1 VALSRKDAV
10 SADCSTSFIAEL
22 RQRAVQKKAGAALH
36 GDQDTSHDLV
46 SNGVAHN
53 QFEPL
58 PDVAPE
64 RLEAQRERLRAAK
77 QKGTPEDIRAERS
90 TPCPSCASFLEE
102 LRIHQI
108 ELEMQNEEL
117 QLAQM
122 DLERSRARYFDL
134 YNLAPVG
141 YVTVDGDG
149 AIVEMNVRAA
159 ALLATTRAALDG
171 RKFSRCVLVEDQ
183 DTYYVSRRRLL
194 KTAEPQFCEL
204 RMSPLVGAP
213 FWARLEMSLGEE
225 SSGERVCRI
234 VIIDVTERKTAELQ
248 VQESE
253 RQLRQQANSMPQI
266 VWTSTPT
273 GEVDYYNERWYEY
286 TGCALDREKHRNWQS
301 AVHPADL
308 PDCIYTSSRGFAAAS
323 EFAFLCRLRRASD
336 ATYRWHLARA
346 VPDRDSQGEI
356 LRWFGTF
363 TDIHEQEQAKVL
375 LETEVRNRAQALEK
389 LEAKEDELRRLLDEK
404 ETLLKEVHHR
414 VKNNLQVI
422 SSLLRMQGDLLT
434 DHRAAAAL
442 RDSQRRIASMAHIH
456 ELLYSSQCMDQ
467 IDFADYARMLIAD
480 LMQTYNGLGH
490 GVTACLNTAHVL
502 LKVDQAIPCGLI
514 LNELVTN
521 AVKYAY
527 PPGASGEIVVELR
540 ESAAAVV
547 TLSVADR
554 GIGLPEGF
562 DWQNAKSMGL
572 PIVDLLTNQL
582 AGTLRVQTNPG
593 AAFTIEFPKEAQRAR
608 LRAASSAHQ

>member
-1 VALSRKDAV
+1 MALSRKDAV

-22 RQRAVQKKAGAALH
+22 RQRAVRKKAGAAFH
-36 GDQDTSHDLV
+36 GDQDASPD
-46 SNGVAHN
+46 SIPEGVAHN
-53 QFEPL
+53 GVPPL

-64 RLEAQRERLRAAK
+64 W
-77 QKGTPEDIRAERS
+77 
-90 TPCPSCASFLEE
+90 LEE

-117 QLAQM
+117 QLAQT

-141 YVTVDGDG
+141 YVTLDGDG

-159 ALLATTRAALDG
+159 ALLRTTRAALDG
-171 RKFSRCVLVEDQ
+171 RKFSRCVLLEDQ
-183 DTYYVSRRRLL
+183 DTYYLSRKRLL
-194 KTAEPQFCEL
+194 RTSEPQFCEL
-204 RMSPLVGAP
+204 RMTPLAGAA

-266 VWTSTPT
+266 VWTSAPN
-273 GEVDYYNERWYEY
+273 GDVDYFNERWYEY
-286 TGCALDREKHRNWQS
+286 TGFAFNQANHRDWKS

-308 PDCIYTSSRGFAAAS
+308 ADCIYTAGRGFAAVS

-336 ATYRWHLARA
+336 GAYRWHLARA
-346 VPDRDSQGEI
+346 VPDRDPQGGI

-363 TDIHEQEQAKVL
+363 TDIHDQEQAKVL
-375 LETEVRNRAQALEK
+375 LETEVRNRTQALQK
-389 LEAKEDELRRLLDEK
+389 LETKEDELRRLLSEK
-404 ETLLKEVHHR
+404 ETLLQEVHHR

-422 SSLLRMQGDLLT
+422 SSLLRMQGDVLSDT
-434 DHRAAAAL
+434 QAAAAL

-456 ELLYSSQCMDQ
+456 ELLYSGQRMDQ
-467 IDFADYARMLIAD
+467 LDFAQYTRTLVGD
-480 LMQTYNGLGH
+480 LLQSFDGLGQ
-490 GVTACLNTAHVL
+490 GITARLNTAQVF

-527 PPGASGEIVVELR
+527 PSGAGGEIFVELR
-540 ESAAAVV
+540 ESPQGVV

-554 GIGLPEGF
+554 GIGLPAGF

-572 PIVDLLTNQL
+572 PIVDLLANQL
-582 AGTLRVQTNPG
+582 AGTLRVETNPG
-593 AAFTIEFPKEAQRAR
+593 ATFNIEFPKEATMPKA
-608 LRAASSAHQ
+608 RAAKH

>member
-1 VALSRKDAV
+1 MALSRKDAV
-10 SADCSTSFIAEL
+10 TAECATNFIAEL
-22 RQRAVQKKAGAALH
+22 RQRAVQKKADAAFH
-36 GDQDTSHDLV
+36 GDQDRSHDFV

-53 QFEPL
+53 EISAP
-58 PDVAPE
+58 PDVDAE
-64 RLEAQRERLRAAK
+64 RLTA
-77 QKGTPEDIRAERS
+77 
-90 TPCPSCASFLEE
+90 CPSCASLVEE

-117 QLAQM
+117 RLAQR

-159 ALLATTRAALDG
+159 ALLASARAALDG
-171 RKFSRCVLVEDQ
+171 RKFSRCVLADDQ
-183 DTYYVSRRRLL
+183 DAYYLSRKRLL

-204 RMSPLVGAP
+204 RMSPLAGAA

-248 VQESE
+248 VQENE

-266 VWTSTPT
+266 VWTSAPN
-273 GEVDYYNERWYEY
+273 GDVECYNERWYEY
-286 TGCALDREKHRNWQS
+286 TGFAMDRANNGNWQS
-301 AVHPADL
+301 AAHPADL
-308 PDCIYTSSRGFAAAS
+308 PDCIYTSRRGFAAGS
-323 EFAFLCRLRRASD
+323 EFAFLCRLKRASD
-336 ATYRWHLARA
+336 GTYRWHLARA
-346 VPDRDSQGEI
+346 VPDRDRRGEI

-375 LETEVRNRAQALEK
+375 LEAEVHKRALALEK
-389 LEAKEDELRRLLDEK
+389 LETKEDELRRLLSEK

-422 SSLLRMQGDLLT
+422 SSLLRMQGDLLN
-434 DHRAAAAL
+434 DNQAAGAL

-456 ELLYSSQCMDQ
+456 ELLYSSHCMDQ
-467 IDFADYARMLIAD
+467 IDFADYTRMLIAD
-480 LMQTYNGLGH
+480 LMQTYNGFDH
-490 GVTACLNTAHVL
+490 GVTARLNTAHVL

-527 PPGASGEIVVELR
+527 PPGASGEIVVELG
-540 ESAAAVV
+540 ETEAGVV

-582 AGTLRVQTNPG
+582 AGTLRVQTKPG
-593 AAFTIEFPKEAQRAR
+593 AAFSIEFPKEAQRAR
-608 LRAASSAHQ
+608 LRAAKQ